1 MTDERPPVG
10 SSFGIPEPVSAGVRT
25 AGPVEAPAIVF
36 VHGTRLTG
44 SMWAPQVAALADTY
58 RCVTVDLP
66 GHGALA
72 DRSFTL
78 DAAADVVA
86 HAVRQ
91 TSGGRAVVVGLSLGG
106 YSAMHLAARSPDLVR
121 GLVLSGATAEPVGW
135 RAAPFL
141 ALAAGMDTFDG
152 PRLDSLN
159 AWFFRTRFPSAIAEP
174 IIAGGFWSAGGAD
187 ALRALVGERFAPRL
201 AAYLGPTLILNGS
214 LDVVFRLSAGSFAR
228 VARQPRRVRLAG
240 ATHLANLDR
249 PAAFSHA
256 VRSFM
261 VALDLAAGPAVDA
274 LGARLQRPP
283 DPSSP

>member
-1 MTDERPPVG
+1 M
-10 SSFGIPEPVSAGVRT
+10 SAGVRV
-25 AGPVEAPAIVF
+25 AGPVGAPAIVF

-44 SMWAPQVAALADTY
+44 SMWTAQVTALADTF

-72 DRSFTL
+72 DRTFTL

-86 HAVRQ
+86 QAVRQ
-91 TSGGRAVVVGLSLGG
+91 TTDGRAVVVGLSLGG
-106 YSAMHLAARSPDLVR
+106 YTAMHLAATRPELVR

-141 ALAAGMDTFDG
+141 ALAAAMEAFDG
-152 PRLDSLN
+152 PRLVALN
-159 AWFFRTRFPSAIAEP
+159 AWFFRTRFPPAIAEP
-174 IIAGGFWSAGGAD
+174 IIAGGFWSAGGAI

-201 AAYLGPTLILNGS
+201 AAYPGPTLILNGS
-214 LDVVFRLSAGSFAR
+214 LDPVFRLSSRSFAR
-228 VARQPRRVRLAG
+228 VARQPRRIRLGG

-249 PAAFSHA
+249 PAAFNHA

-261 VALDLAAGPAVDA
+261 VALDEGRGPAVDG

-283 DPSSP
+283 APFRP